1 MVHHY
6 RNIDLLFSASV
17 QISMTHLTHREK
29 ADILHIFFSEIWTEV
44 IYSLAFCSQMYL
56 NYLGNYVPN
65 AWNYENGC
73 SGCDDDLLDLT
84 QLEVCAFFLSHYL
97 ALWSLKFC
105 PGKSSTWDNS
115 IL

>member
-1 MVHHY
+1 MVHNY

-17 QISMTHLTHREK
+17 QISMTHLNHWKKLFHT
-29 ADILHIFFSEIWTEV
+29 FFSSEIWTEV
-44 IYSLAFCSQMYL
+44 VYSLAFCSQMYL

-84 QLEVCAFFLSHYL
+84 QLEVCAFF
-97 ALWSLKFC
+97 
-105 PGKSSTWDNS
+105 
-115 IL
+115 